1 MDVWQDTTAG
11 NGDRAQELGEL
22 LVISDGEL
30 NVSWNDSALLVVS
43 GGVSGQLEH
52 LGGEVLK
59 DGSQVDWGTRSE
71 AGGELPLLQVSADS
85 SNWELKSC
93 LGGLGHGLLSGLSLT
108 LSSSAHRFSAF
119 WVLWSSVSFA
129 RAPSLHFDLKNS
141 LSLSLS
147 SSSSSSS
154 SP

>member
-1 MDVWQDTTAG
+1 MNVWQDTTTG
-11 NGDRAQELGEL
+11 NGDRAQELGKL
-22 LVISDGEL
+22 LVVSDGEL

-93 LGGLGHGLLSGLSLT
+93 LGGLGHGLLSGLSF
-108 LSSSAHRFSAF
+108 SSSRHDVVVVIKFRFRTC
-119 WVLWSSVSFA
+119 A
-129 RAPSLHFDLKNS
+129 RVNTTL
-141 LSLSLS
+141 
-147 SSSSSSS
+147 
-154 SP
+154 